1 MAEVSIPNG
10 APISYKLGSD
20 GRTIN
25 NVIVYY
31 HDKEAGKTMPFFDID
46 PAHKDEETAIRWIDK
61 LEKNQKLW
69 LFGNQYSDKL
79 SREDQ
84 RKAKSEEAW
93 SYAIEN
99 FINIIQ
105 GKDPRFVYYNAN
117 PDEFKSSP
125 KEARDALTT
134 RIEGKPNA
142 KLSKRNFHWLYKLA
156 NEYGLIKKITKA
168 DTKIIIKTRKEGQIK
183 SQSAPVQRDDTPF
196 AQREWEAKEKYILT
210 DEDNP
215 EKEYFVATQKVDGKS
230 KQYKKEVTK
239 DQNWVRAWTRSD
251 MIKNIADSRKQSMVT
266 APFKIVNLLKYPS
279 SPFHFI
285 GREVEYADPYNFEK
299 SKTERL
305 GSDSDQEIMLRVAYM
320 MRNNDS
326 FEEREAKYKGSAWYD
341 LWKAVDFRTVF
352 EITQG
357 RGFYV
362 LRMGMRKFLSANG
375 INIPRPA
382 PLGLSGKV
390 TGHGKYKHIKMTQ
403 KEIDETIK
411 CLENHWI
418 PYYEFRKKPIE
429 KHQAKDA
436 LMCFLLSVKTFG
448 FRKTEGL
455 TIITKEVEPKDFAD
469 RPKIKKEVEKNLIYG
484 QDKRGKKRVT
494 IEQDALTI
502 DGKKHDA
509 HNVTII
515 LTKGAWSADSDEEL
529 MVDGVGRYTQMV
541 IDERTNQLISEKVKE
556 NAKTDNHVLI
566 GKDNEFFNIAF
577 VNRGTTIAGRKK
589 KLNTNDVPLTN
600 EIYDP
605 LRFCYFKMN
614 IKRQSDLDEEITTR
628 IKEENMDKEN
638 QQELDF
644 ENYFDFE
651 NFMDGKKIIYHKKYV
666 APEIEKDDYV
676 KPETFDQDGIE
687 LWKETT
693 TGKLNWNLQQAFGFY
708 EKGQKP
714 RWINVALEDKNPI
727 EFEIPNMQSYWMKHP
742 LHSIR
747 HVFAQNL
754 LERSK
759 WNFGQVAILGHWKTI
774 DELKNSYGGI
784 PKKQFVTELQIMQNR
799 VETGDGIFTDIADLN
814 PEQRTD
820 AEKKGLLKDQIKF
833 TTKGEEVIENTIPT
847 VIEKPEIMGDDDD
860 DKDEDDET

>member
-1 MAEVSIPNG
+1 MAEQQIPDG
-10 APISYKLGSD
+10 SPISYKLGSD
-20 GRTIN
+20 GKTIN
-25 NVIVYY
+25 NIIVYY
-31 HDKEAGKTMPFFDID
+31 LDKEAGKKMPFFNID
-46 PAHKDEETAIRWIDK
+46 PAHPDEETAIRWIDK
-61 LEKNQKLW
+61 LVKNQQLW
-69 LFGNQYSDKL
+69 LFGRERSDKL
-79 SREDQ
+79 SKEAYK
-84 RKAKSEEAW
+84 KANSAQAW

-105 GKDPRFVYYNAN
+105 GNDPRFVYYNDN
-117 PDEFKSSP
+117 PNEHNGTED
-125 KEARDALTT
+125 EARNALTT
-134 RIEGKPNA
+134 TVAGDPNA
-142 KLSKRNFHWLYKLA
+142 MLSKRNFHWLYKLA
-156 NEYGLIKKITKA
+156 TEYGLVKKITKA
-168 DTKIIIKTRKEGQIK
+168 QTKIIIKKRKEGEIK
-183 SQSAPVQRDDTPF
+183 AQSAPVQRDDTPF
-196 AQREWEAKEKYILT
+196 AQRQWEAKEDFILQ

-230 KQYKKEVTK
+230 QQYKKEVTK

-251 MIKNIADSRKQSMVT
+251 MIKNIADSRKPSMVT
-266 APFKIVNLLKYPS
+266 APFKIVNLLKFPQ

-299 SKTERL
+299 SKTEKI
-305 GSDSDQEIMLRVAYM
+305 GSDSDQEIMYRVAYM
-320 MRNNDS
+320 MRNDDEP
-326 FEEREAKYKGSAWYD
+326 EERRKKYKDSMWYD

-357 RGFYV
+357 RGFYP

-390 TGHGKYKHIKMTQ
+390 TGHGKYAHIKMTQ
-403 KEIDETIK
+403 KEINDTIM

-418 PYYEFRKKPIE
+418 PYYEYKKKPIE

-469 RPKIKKEVEKNLIYG
+469 RPKIKKEVEKNLIYS
-484 QDKRGKKRVT
+484 QDNRGKKRVT
-494 IEQDALTI
+494 IEEDALTI

-529 MVDGVGRYTQMV
+529 MKDGVGRYTQMV
-541 IDERTNQLISEKVKE
+541 IDERTNQLISDKVKE
-556 NAKTDNHVLI
+556 NAKTGNHVLI

-589 KLNTNDVPLTN
+589 KLNTNDAPLQN

-614 IKRQSDLDEEITTR
+614 IKRQSDLDVEITTR
-628 IKEENMDKEN
+628 IKEENMDKDN
-638 QQELDF
+638 QQELSW

-651 NFMDGKKIIYHKKYV
+651 NFMDGKEIIYHKKYV
-666 APEIEKDDYV
+666 APDIEKDDYV

-693 TGKLNWNLQQAFGFY
+693 TGKLDWKLQQAFGFY

-727 EFEIPNMQSYWMKHP
+727 EFEIPNMESYWMKHP

-799 VETGDGIFTDIADLN
+799 VDMGDGIFTDIADLN
-814 PEQRTD
+814 DEQRAD
-820 AEKKGLLKDQIKF
+820 AEKKGLLKNQIKF
-833 TTKGEEVIENTIPT
+833 TSKGEEVIENTIPT
-847 VIEKPEIMGDDDD
+847 ALEKPEGDDDDD
-860 DKDEDDET
+860 DKDEDEKE